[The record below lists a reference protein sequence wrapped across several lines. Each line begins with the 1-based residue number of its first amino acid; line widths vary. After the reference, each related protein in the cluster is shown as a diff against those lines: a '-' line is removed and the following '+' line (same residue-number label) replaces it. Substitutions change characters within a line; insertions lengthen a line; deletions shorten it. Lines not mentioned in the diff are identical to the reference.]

1 LSRNK
6 HGIMERSIKFNNAGV
21 DCIEAGHH
29 RVAWDLFKGALEVK
43 LAVERGEKQGISDEC
58 VLNTMHNSYV
68 NKAAGHLSNLDSYMA
83 AVVMAPA
90 ITQPPPSTDS
100 TTSRYQQIQHVPPS
114 DSLYSPYLYCHPI
127 RLQEGAAFSS
137 RRESATIIYNLALV
151 DHMKHRCSEQSVALY
166 ELAMTL
172 MTGDTVDI
180 LGIAL
185 VNNIG
190 VWCYENGDIDGALI
204 CMDHLSSFLNAG
216 SALVD
221 QEEKEGLNSNILWLT
236 HPPFASPAA

>member
-1 LSRNK
+1 
-6 HGIMERSIKFNNAGV
+6 MERAIKFNNAGV
-21 DCIEAGHH
+21 DCIEAGHD

-58 VLNTMHNSYV
+58 LLDTMDNSYV
-68 NKAAGHLSNLDSYMA
+68 NKAAEHLLNLNPYLA
-83 AVVMAPA
+83 ADVMAPT
-90 ITQPPPSTDS
+90 ITPPPSTDS
-100 TTSRYQQIQHVPPS
+100 TTSRYQQVEHAPPS
-114 DSLYSPYLYCHPI
+114 SSFYLPYLYCHPI
-127 RLQEGAAFSS
+127 RLQEDACFSS

-151 DHMKHRCSEQSVALY
+151 DHMKHRCSEQAVALY

-172 MTGDTVDI
+172 LTGDTVDI

-190 VWCYENGDIDGALI
+190 VWCYEKGDIDGALT
-204 CMDHLSSFLNAG
+204 CMCHLSSFLNSG

-221 QEEKEGLNSNILWLT
+221 PEEKEGLNSNILWLT
-236 HPPFASPAA
+236 HPPFAASPAA

>member
-1 LSRNK
+1 
-6 HGIMERSIKFNNAGV
+6 MQRSMKFNNAGV

-43 LAVERGEKQGISDEC
+43 LAVERGEKQGNSDEC
-58 VLNTMHNSYV
+58 ILETMNNSYV
-68 NKAAGHLSNLDSYMA
+68 NKAAGHLSNLDSYLPADVIMA
-83 AVVMAPA
+83 SM
-90 ITQPPPSTDS
+90 ITPPPPSTDS
-100 TTSRYQQIQHVPPS
+100 TTSRYQQIDS
-114 DSLYSPYLYCHPI
+114 ESLYSPYLYCHPI
-127 RLQEGAAFSS
+127 RLQEHAGFSS

-151 DHMKHRCSEQSVALY
+151 DHMKHRCSEQAVALY

-190 VWCYENGDIDGALI
+190 VWCHENGDTDGALT
-204 CMDHLSSFLNAG
+204 CMGHLSSFLNAG
-216 SALVD
+216 SALID
-221 QEEKEGLNSNILWLT
+221 QEQKEGLNSNILWLT